1 MSGQGKLIISTD
13 SKSVAVSKDL
23 LILLLVFSFLPVFR
37 CGLRDHINFWV
48 WIKEHTVWGHKVEYI
63 PAENYG
69 EQPTT

>member
-1 MSGQGKLIISTD
+1 MQEQKKLVISVD

-48 WIKEHTVWGHKVEYI
+48 WIKEHTIWGHPVEYI
-63 PAENYG
+63 PEEYYG
-69 EQPTT
+69 EQPVV